1 VVLCLA
7 RVWLEVGAFG
17 YDSGSIDGRKETA
30 AHPCIVLPP
39 EQSSQHRLTAI
50 MLDAQ
55 WVYVGLIVHGLL
67 CVPRHSSSASRRLQ
81 CSLPCAR
88 HL

>member
-67 CVPRHSSSASRRLQ
+67 CVPVLFVAAILR
-81 CSLPCAR
+81 
-88 HL
+88 

>member
-1 VVLCLA
+1 VVPCLA

-17 YDSGSIDGRKETA
+17 YDSGSLDGRKETA

-39 EQSSQHRLTAI
+39 EQSSPALIDAI

-55 WVYVGLIVHGLL
+55 WVYVGLIVLGLL
-67 CVPRHSSSASRRLQ
+67 CVPVLFVAAISR
-81 CSLPCAR
+81 
-88 HL
+88 